1 MTNTMQLLNIGGHT
15 KATVAIPAWAQE
27 MIDHPEGRNSAFE
40 AYKKV
45 PQLYRAVTMRANA
58 LACVPFVVRKGE
70 KLVSWPFPQ
79 SLSKLLGEMEASLMV
94 AGGAYVLKLQPASGG
109 KRTVGLQ
116 FLAPTTMRTHYDA
129 RTRVTE
135 YRQRIGSNEYGP
147 WDGERMLF
155 MREFSFATEVGN
167 GLAPASVALP
177 AANLRASMQEFAN
190 GFFSSGGQPMTLLTI
205 AGNPAPTEIDRTERF
220 FKRSMQGVR
229 NAWRVLAMRSEVS
242 VQAITPAINTMAMP
256 EMHETTTREIAA
268 AFGIPLSLLTSDSAN
283 YATAQSDTRLFYENT
298 IKARLMM
305 YESAINEQVLAEMG
319 LALKFTPEALAVYQE
334 DEAERSGALLN
345 LVNAGMPLTN
355 AMLILGYAVE
365 DVTGMDAT
373 VETVTTS
380 GAMDPVAAAAPK
392 SVKATNGDEEDDDD
406 GGWTPEGDADFD
418 GYAMQAHRDNMATE
432 IKAWGKVAGKSIER
446 ALEFNC
452 EHIVPE
458 MENWIKAQLAKP
470 GADAAHLL
478 EHAQGK
484 ALRLTTKAER
494 KIAAAVTAVFNKFG
508 GRIKSQ
514 AANGVV
520 DYAGTDEMFTAL
532 SKKLAPILRDVYTV
546 QIKADIEPTDADIE
560 PARWTSAA
568 FDYAELQSGTTLK
581 MEMNETTI
589 KNLQRAAA
597 KLGLDPSLSAA
608 QITAGLYP
616 TFSPYRAALTAVTEV
631 TRAKAAATNGAYDLL
646 TEYGRK
652 VVRRW
657 ATRIDER
664 VCIICGPLDNK
675 KQPTYQEQFGDGP
688 PAHPNCRCRILVE
701 VAGDNSEEARGD
713 GR

>member
-155 MREFSFATEVGN
+155 MREFSFTTEVGN
-167 GLAPASVALP
+167 GLAPATVALP

-256 EMHETTTREIAA
+256 EMHETTTREIAS

-365 DVTGMDAT
+365 DVTGMDST

-392 SVKATNGDEEDDDD
+392 SIKATNGDDDDDDD
-406 GGWTPEGDADFD
+406 GGWTPEGDGWD
-418 GYAMQAHRDNMATE
+418 GYAMQAHRDNMAAE

-484 ALRLTTKAER
+484 ALRLTNKDER
-494 KIAAAVTAVFNKFG
+494 KVAAAVRTQFG
-508 GRIKSQ
+508 KYSAELKRK
-514 AANGVV
+514 AAEGVV
-520 DYAGTDEMFTAL
+520 DYGTTDELFAAMAKRL
-532 SKKLAPILRDVYTV
+532 EPVMRDVYAGK
-546 QIKADIEPTDADIE
+546 IKATIAANDTPIDTEEWTTAAQDW
-560 PARWTSAA
+560 ARSYT
-568 FDYAELQSGTTLK
+568 FDKLKGELQA
-581 MEMNETTI
+581 TTI
-589 KNLQRAAA
+589 KDLQNTVS
-597 KLGLDPSLSAA
+597 KLVQNPLWTTADINTSLFK
-608 QITAGLYP
+608 
-616 TFSPYRAALTAVTEV
+616 TFSPYRAAMIATTEV
-631 TRAKAAATNGAYDLL
+631 TRAKAAAVNGYTDILGS
-646 TEYGRK
+646 YGDK

-657 ATRIDER
+657 LTEADEG
-664 VCIICGPLDNK
+664 VCPICAPLDRTLEK
-675 KQPTYQEQFGDGP
+675 TYRKQYGDGP
-688 PAHPNCRCRILVE
+688 PAHPNCRCDIGVE
-701 VAGDNSEEARGD
+701 VAGADEELG
-713 GR
+713 